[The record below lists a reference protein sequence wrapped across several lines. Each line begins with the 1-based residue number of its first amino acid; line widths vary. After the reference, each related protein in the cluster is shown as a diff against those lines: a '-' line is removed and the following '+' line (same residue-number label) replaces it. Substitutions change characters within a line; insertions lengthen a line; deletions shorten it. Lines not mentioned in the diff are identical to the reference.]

1 MSEKRKKKIIRR
13 KTKKV
18 VKENVRENKP
28 FDYKTTIWIGLFLV
42 AFVIVVMAI
51 LKFNQ
56 NESFDSNYFH
66 DADGK
71 MVFTMDRNN
80 ATLDESAWEPEITHV
95 VYYYE
100 GDKVVAVRAFYEYA
114 TEAEAEEAYKH
125 LALGDFSD
133 SKKTNGRFV
142 VFDVKKSQYENTTV
156 EELKTSR
163 ELLKEINALI
173 LDYGEGYVKPRLTD
187 STTE

>member
-1 MSEKRKKKIIRR
+1 MSEKRKRKIVRR

-18 VKENVRENKP
+18 VNENARKAKP

-56 NESFDSNYFH
+56 NESFDSSYFH

-71 MVFTMDRNN
+71 IVLSMSREMS
-80 ATLDESAWEPEITHV
+80 ALDDSEWESDVTHV

-100 GDKVVAVRAFYEYA
+100 GDKIITARAFYEYA

-125 LALGDFSD
+125 LNLGEFAD
-133 SKKTNGRFV
+133 SKKINGKFET
-142 VFDVKKSQYENTTV
+142 FDRMCDLQDKMSRKIIMIY
-156 EELKTSR
+156 KT
-163 ELLKEINALI
+163 KCPPILI
-173 LDYGEGYVKPRLTD
+173 E
-187 STTE
+187 